1 MPMADEDDRAEEL
14 KAKELKA
21 WCDAMAKLLALPTDQ
36 ADSDEIIANLRVLAR
51 QMELIGDFPI
61 DDDEDPAPQFRA

>member
-1 MPMADEDDRAEEL
+1 MPMADEDDRA
-14 KAKELKA
+14 AELKA

-36 ADSDEIIANLRVLAR
+36 ADSEEIVANLRLLAR

>member
-1 MPMADEDDRAEEL
+1 MADEDDRA
-14 KAKELKA
+14 AELKA

-36 ADSDEIIANLRVLAR
+36 ADSTEIIANLRVLAR
-51 QMELIGDFPI
+51 QIELIGDFPI